1 MSLNN
6 SINLNT
12 STLTDSEEQT
22 ISNIQNLQEIETG
35 LYNTLESNLTN
46 GMLTEEEQQN
56 IINKIN
62 EVSTMRINLYNSLT
76 SSYSFYQT
84 NVASA
89 RNVLNN
95 QLTALNIA
103 NQQLN
108 SLKNRMNYIVSKNQN
123 KRRLIQ
129 INTYYGKQYDAYSSV
144 MKYILL
150 ICVPILILSLLS
162 SKDFIPENIYNFLVI
177 IILVIGFIIL
187 IRKIWDIY
195 LRDTM
200 NFDEY
205 QWPFK
210 PSFTPGSGSTSTT
223 STTTTTSTTPCVGSL
238 CCSDTEMY
246 DQTLNQCIPIPATS
260 TTSQVVATDAGTIFN
275 SQSLGSSPYNICSTT
290 T

>member
-1 MSLNN
+1 MSLTN

-22 ISNIQNLQEIETG
+22 ITNIQNLQEIETG

-84 NVASA
+84 NVATA

-95 QLTALNIA
+95 QITALEIA

-108 SLKNRMNYIVSKNQN
+108 DMKNKMNRIVSKNQN

-150 ICVPILILSLLS
+150 ICIPILILSLLS
-162 SKDFIPENIYNFLVI
+162 SKDIIPGNIYTFLVI
-177 IILVIGFIIL
+177 IILVIGFIVL

-195 LRDTM
+195 LRDSM

-210 PSFTPGSGSTSTT
+210 PSFVPGAGSTGS
-223 STTTTTSTTPCVGSL
+223 STTTTTITTPCVGAL

-246 DQTLNQCIPIPATS
+246 DETLNQCIPIPATTS
-260 TTSQVVATDAGTIFN
+260 TSQVVATDAGTIFTA
-275 SQSLGSSPYNICSTT
+275 QSIGSSPYNICTT
-290 T
+290 TT